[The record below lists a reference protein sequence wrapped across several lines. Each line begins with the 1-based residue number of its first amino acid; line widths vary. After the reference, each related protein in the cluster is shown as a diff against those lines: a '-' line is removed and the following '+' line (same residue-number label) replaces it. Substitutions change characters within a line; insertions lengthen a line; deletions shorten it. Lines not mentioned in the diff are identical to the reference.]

1 MNIKDYSLL
10 PDFMES
16 TDIARAIDEI
26 LDIAAEERTI
36 SSVDVAN
43 ALLEMVERQSNNYE
57 PLEARLVK
65 RIEQW
70 MLVNWT
76 VKLPEFID
84 VMCTLIVNINTVEG
98 IRLLKEAQFAENSEV
113 RALAEETLA
122 EMSFVGEQGSSTTS
136 TSM

>member
-10 PDFMES
+10 PVFMES

-26 LDIAAEERTI
+26 LDIATEDDTI

-43 ALLEMVERQSNNYE
+43 ALLDMVVVRQSNNYE

-76 VKLPEFID
+76 VKSPEFID

-113 RALAEETLA
+113 RAFAEETLA
-122 EMSFVGEQGSSTTS
+122 EL
-136 TSM
+136 

>member
-1 MNIKDYSLL
+1 
-10 PDFMES
+10 MEY

-26 LDIAAEERTI
+26 LDIAAEEDTI
-36 SSVDVAN
+36 PSVDVAN
-43 ALLEMVERQSNNYE
+43 ALLEMVERQIDSYK

-76 VKLPEFID
+76 VESPEFID
-84 VMCTLIVNINTVEG
+84 VMGTLIVNIDTVEG

-113 RALAEETLA
+113 RAFAEEALAEL
-122 EMSFVGEQGSSTTS
+122 
-136 TSM
+136 

>member
-1 MNIKDYSLL
+1 MNMKDYSSL
-10 PDFMES
+10 PRYMEY

-26 LDIAAEERTI
+26 LDIAAEEDTI
-36 SSVDVAN
+36 PSVDVAN
-43 ALLEMVERQSNNYE
+43 ALLEMVERQIDSYK

-76 VKLPEFID
+76 VESPEFID
-84 VMCTLIVNINTVEG
+84 VMGTLIVNIDTVEG

-113 RALAEETLA
+113 RAFAEEALAEL
-122 EMSFVGEQGSSTTS
+122 
-136 TSM
+136 

>member
-1 MNIKDYSLL
+1 MNIKDYSSL
-10 PDFMES
+10 PYYMES

-26 LDIAAEERTI
+26 LDIAAEDGTI

-43 ALLEMVERQSNNYE
+43 ALLEMVERLINIYK
-57 PLEARLVK
+57 PLEGRLVK

-76 VKLPEFID
+76 VKSPEFID
-84 VMCTLIVNINTVEG
+84 VMCTLILIINTDEG

-113 RALAEETLA
+113 RAFVEETLA
-122 EMSFVGEQGSSTTS
+122 EYRQYIS
-136 TSM
+136 

>member
-1 MNIKDYSLL
+1 
-10 PDFMES
+10 MES

-26 LDIAAEERTI
+26 LDIAAEEGAI

-43 ALLEMVERQSNNYE
+43 ALLEMVERLINIYK
-57 PLEARLVK
+57 PLEDCLVK

-76 VKLPEFID
+76 VKSPEFID
-84 VMCTLIVNINTVEG
+84 VMCTLIVNIDTDEG

-113 RALAEETLA
+113 RALVEETLA
-122 EMSFVGEQGSSTTS
+122 EISFVGEQGSITTS

>member
-1 MNIKDYSLL
+1 MNMKDYSSL
-10 PDFMES
+10 PHYMES

-26 LDIAAEERTI
+26 LDIAAEEGAI

-43 ALLEMVERQSNNYE
+43 ALLEMVERLINIYK
-57 PLEARLVK
+57 PLEDCLVK

-76 VKLPEFID
+76 VKSPEFID
-84 VMCTLIVNINTVEG
+84 VMCTLIVNIDTDEG

-113 RALAEETLA
+113 RALVEETLA
-122 EMSFVGEQGSSTTS
+122 EISFVGEQGSITTS